1 MRILMVSPYPPLR
14 DGIASYAVQ
23 AVAALRGQGHD
34 VEVLSPGPSAA
45 HHDLDLHGPRGPL
58 ALARRV
64 RGYDKVIVQFHPDM
78 FYPVPSTP
86 LRHAGVSLA
95 LLAAVRAM
103 RSSEVV
109 VHEIDYRVGRRRGV
123 DGIAARRLWRR
134 VGSIV
139 LHTEV
144 ERHDFVEAF
153 GVKPERV
160 SVTEHGANFV
170 RRTLMTREQARR
182 SLGIPEDEL
191 VFLAIGFI
199 QPHKGFD
206 RAVRAFSGLASH
218 GASLHV
224 VGSVRVDEPEHLA
237 YVAELQALVE
247 ATPGAHL
254 HNQYVSDELF
264 DRWLVAS
271 DVVVLPYRNIWSS
284 GVLERALLYDRRV
297 IATDVGGLSHQANAR
312 KGITLVD
319 EAGLV
324 RAMWRARDRREEAP
338 GAAAAGPWPSGGER
352 LRERV
357 QDEVVRRATEAR
369 GLPVRSGRA
378 ATASAAQATVPL
390 RRLPPLGVAAP
401 VSARPG
407 ASLLKRIVRRAT
419 AWEVDP
425 LVAQVNALREATILA
440 LDRAAQGEREA
451 AARAGEVADGG
462 PRHSLNLEPAAE
474 AEPKRPVAEDA
485 PKRPAT
491 RRTAATGTRSKTKA
505 AADREAPAGRKQ
517 RAG

>member
-1 MRILMVSPYPPLR
+1 MVSPYPPLR
-14 DGIASYAVQ
+14 DGIAAYAVQ
-23 AVAALRGQGHD
+23 AVAALRAQGHE

-45 HHDLDLHGPRGPL
+45 HHDLDLLGPRGSL

-86 LRHAGVSLA
+86 SRHAGVSLA

-109 VHEIDYRVGRRRGV
+109 VHEIDYRVGRRRGL

-134 VGSIV
+134 VESIV

-144 ERHDFVEAF
+144 ERRDFVESF
-153 GVKPERV
+153 GARPDRV
-160 SVTEHGANFV
+160 TVTEHGANFV
-170 RRTLMTREQARR
+170 RRTSMTRERARR

-191 VFLAIGFI
+191 VYLAIGFI

-206 RAVRAFSGLASH
+206 RAVRAFTGLAGQ

-224 VGSVRVDEPEHLA
+224 VGSVRVDEPDHLA
-237 YVAELQALVE
+237 YVAELQSLID

-324 RAMWRARDRREEAP
+324 AAMWRARDQRGEEAAP
-338 GAAAAGPWPSGGER
+338 PADEPWPDGGER

-357 QDEVVRRATEAR
+357 QDQVVRRANGAR
-369 GLPVRSGRA
+369 GLPVRHGR
-378 ATASAAQATVPL
+378 TASGGAAQATVPL
-390 RRLPPLGVAAP
+390 RRLPPIGLAQP

-425 LVAQVNALREATILA
+425 LVAQVNALREATIQA
-440 LDRAAQGEREA
+440 LDRAAQSERDLA
-451 AARAGEVADGG
+451 AARSGSAAPGGEA
-462 PRHSLNLEPAAE
+462 PPAETRQPLNLEPVPKPEPQRKKPAARRSTTK
-474 AEPKRPVAEDA
+474 PK
-485 PKRPAT
+485 T
-491 RRTAATGTRSKTKA
+491 T
-505 AADREAPAGRKQ
+505 ADRQGSADRKQ

>member
-14 DGIASYAVQ
+14 DGIAAYAVQ
-23 AVAALRGQGHD
+23 AVSALRGQGHD

-45 HHDLDLHGPRGPL
+45 HHDLDLQGPRGPL

-78 FYPVPSTP
+78 FYPVPATP
-86 LRHAGVSLA
+86 LRHASVSLA

-103 RSSEVV
+103 RSSEVI

-123 DGIAARRLWRR
+123 DGVAARRLWRR
-134 VGSIV
+134 LDSIV

-144 ERHDFVEAF
+144 ERRDFVEAF
-153 GVKPERV
+153 GVRPERV

-170 RRTLMTREQARR
+170 RRTSMTSEQARR
-182 SLGIPEDEL
+182 SLGIPEGEL

-206 RAVRAFSGLASH
+206 RAVRAFSGLANH

-224 VGSVRVDEPEHLA
+224 VGSVRVDEPDHLA
-237 YVAELQALVE
+237 YVVELQALAD

-319 EAGLV
+319 EAELV
-324 RAMWRARDRREEAP
+324 SAMWRARDRRDDAP
-338 GAAAAGPWPSGGER
+338 AAAAAEPWPAGGER

-357 QDEVVRRATEAR
+357 QDQVVRRATEAR
-369 GLPVRSGRA
+369 GLPVRSARA
-378 ATASAAQATVPL
+378 ATPGAAQATVPL
-390 RRLPPLGVAAP
+390 RRLPPLGLAAP
-401 VSARPG
+401 ISARPG
-407 ASLLKRIVRRAT
+407 ASLLKRVVRRAT
-419 AWEVDP
+419 AWQVDP
-425 LVAQVNALREATILA
+425 LVAQVNALREATIQA
-440 LDRAAQGEREA
+440 LDRAAQSDREA
-451 AARAGEVADGG
+451 AARASAAPAAE
-462 PRHSLNLEPAAE
+462 PRQPLNLESVPE
-474 AEPKRPVAEDA
+474 PEPKKAPV
-485 PKRPAT
+485 
-491 RRTAATGTRSKTKA
+491 RRTATKPKA
-505 AADREAPAGRKQ
+505 AADRQGPTDRKQ

>member
-1 MRILMVSPYPPLR
+1 MVSPYPPLR
-14 DGIASYAVQ
+14 DGIAAYAVQ
-23 AVAALRGQGHD
+23 AVAALRAQGHE

-45 HHDLDLHGPRGPL
+45 HHDLDLLGPRGPL

-86 LRHAGVSLA
+86 SRHAGVSLA

-103 RSSEVV
+103 RSSEVI
-109 VHEIDYRVGRRRGV
+109 VHEIDYRVGRKRGL

-134 VGSIV
+134 VDSIV

-144 ERHDFVEAF
+144 ERHDFVKAF
-153 GVKPERV
+153 GGRPDRV
-160 SVTEHGANFV
+160 SVTEHGANFI
-170 RRTLMTREQARR
+170 RRTSMTRERARR

-206 RAVRAFSGLASH
+206 RAVRAFSGLAGH

-224 VGSVRVDEPEHLA
+224 VGSVRVDEPDHLA
-237 YVAELQALVE
+237 YVAELQALVD

-312 KGITLVD
+312 KGITLVN

-324 RAMWRARDRREEAP
+324 AAMWRARDHRGEEAAP
-338 GAAAAGPWPSGGER
+338 PPDEPWPDGGER

-357 QDEVVRRATEAR
+357 QDQVVRRANGAR
-369 GLPVRSGRA
+369 GLPVRHGHA
-378 ATASAAQATVPL
+378 ASAGAAQATVPL
-390 RRLPPLGVAAP
+390 RRLPPIGLAQP

-419 AWEVDP
+419 AWQVDP
-425 LVAQVNALREATILA
+425 LVAQVNALREATIQA
-440 LDRAAQGEREA
+440 LDRAAQSERDLAE
-451 AARAGEVADGG
+451 ARAGTAPAAPAAPAATAATAATAAE
-462 PRHSLNLEPAAE
+462 PRQPLNLESVPKPEPQRKKPAARRST
-474 AEPKRPVAEDA
+474 AKPK
-485 PKRPAT
+485 T
-491 RRTAATGTRSKTKA
+491 
-505 AADREAPAGRKQ
+505 AADRQGGADHKQ

>member
-1 MRILMVSPYPPLR
+1 MVSPYPPLR
-14 DGIASYAVQ
+14 DGIAAYAVQ
-23 AVAALRGQGHD
+23 AVAALRGQGHE

-45 HHDLDLHGPRGPL
+45 HYDLDLLGPRGPL

-86 LRHAGVSLA
+86 SRHASVSLA

-109 VHEIDYRVGRRRGV
+109 VHEIDYRVGRKRGV
-123 DGIAARRLWRR
+123 GGIAARRLWRR
-134 VGSIV
+134 FDSIV

-153 GVKPERV
+153 GVRPDRV
-160 SVTEHGANFV
+160 KVTEHGANFV
-170 RRTLMTREQARR
+170 RRTSMNRERARR

-206 RAVRAFSGLASH
+206 RAVRAFNGLAGH

-224 VGSVRVDEPEHLA
+224 VGSVRVDEPDHLA
-237 YVAELQALVE
+237 YVAELQALTD

-324 RAMWRARDRREEAP
+324 GAMWRARDHRGEEAEP
-338 GAAAAGPWPSGGER
+338 PADEPWPDGGER

-357 QDEVVRRATEAR
+357 QDQVVRRANGAR
-369 GLPVRSGRA
+369 GLPVRHGRP
-378 ATASAAQATVPL
+378 ASAGAAQATVPL
-390 RRLPPLGVAAP
+390 RRLPPIGLAQP
-401 VSARPG
+401 ISARPG

-425 LVAQVNALREATILA
+425 LVAQVNALREATIQA
-440 LDRAAQGEREA
+440 LDRAAQSERDLA
-451 AARAGEVADGG
+451 AARAGEASSAPPAPSAPAAE
-462 PRHSLNLEPAAE
+462 PRQALNLESVPKPEPQRKKPAARRSTTK
-474 AEPKRPVAEDA
+474 PK
-485 PKRPAT
+485 T
-491 RRTAATGTRSKTKA
+491 
-505 AADREAPAGRKQ
+505 AADRQGGTDRKQ